1 MKTLEETK
9 ADVVQKTSFFP
20 SFASGL
26 NVYKLIWIFTIGSVL
41 GYLLETAWF
50 FLQSG
55 HYICRQGVVF
65 GPISEIY
72 GFGAVLLTL
81 ALYRIRNKNAIW
93 IFLFSGILGASF
105 EYFCSFFQEKLCGTI
120 SWDYSDQPFNLHGR
134 TSLAFVV
141 VWGVLGLIFIKHMY
155 PFLSNLIEK
164 IPNQIGKVLTIGI
177 AIFMTLDLGISGLAI
192 WRQTQ
197 RRADIPSTNF
207 ITHWLDA
214 WFQDEFLDQI
224 YTGVT
229 VIGEEEVPDA
239 LPSGSPPQAA

>member
-1 MKTLEETK
+1 M
-9 ADVVQKTSFFP
+9 
-20 SFASGL
+20 
-26 NVYKLIWIFTIGSVL
+26 
-41 GYLLETAWF
+41 
-50 FLQSG
+50 
-55 HYICRQGVVF
+55 
-65 GPISEIY
+65 
-72 GFGAVLLTL
+72 
-81 ALYRIRNKNAIW
+81 
-93 IFLFSGILGASF
+93 
-105 EYFCSFFQEKLCGTI
+105 
-120 SWDYSDQPFNLHGR
+120 
-134 TSLAFVV
+134 
-141 VWGVLGLIFIKHMY
+141 GLIFIKHMY

-207 ITHWLDA
+207 ITDWLDA

-229 VIGEEEVPDA
+229 VIGEEELPDA

>member
-141 VWGVLGLIFIKHMY
+141 VWGFWGSSS
-155 PFLSNLIEK
+155 SNIC
-164 IPNQIGKVLTIGI
+164 IR
-177 AIFMTLDLGISGLAI
+177 FS
-192 WRQTQ
+192 
-197 RRADIPSTNF
+197 
-207 ITHWLDA
+207 
-214 WFQDEFLDQI
+214 
-224 YTGVT
+224 
-229 VIGEEEVPDA
+229 VI
-239 LPSGSPPQAA
+239 